1 MQLLNKIKNSYK
13 LRRKLMAY
21 LFILPSLTIFI
32 LFILYPIVYSFIMSF
47 YDWNILST
55 EASYI
60 GLDNYNNMS
69 NDSRFWN
76 ALKNTFYFSFGFV
89 PIGIIISLILALFV
103 NRKIKG
109 KNIFRTI
116 YFLPVIAPMS
126 IIAIIW
132 TFLLNPDIGMISYY
146 FSLIGLE
153 NTAWLRDPDLAM
165 PAVIMVSIWKEMGF
179 NMVVFLAGL
188 QSIDESYYEAARIDG
203 ATKWEQFFYVTLPLL
218 KSTTAFV
225 VIMTVIKSLQVFDQV
240 YVMTGGGPLFSTETL
255 VQYIYKLGFVN
266 FNMGYGSTVAYA
278 LFILLLF
285 VTVIQLRYF
294 KGEE

>member
-1 MQLLNKIKNSYK
+1 
-13 LRRKLMAY
+13 
-21 LFILPSLTIFI
+21 
-32 LFILYPIVYSFIMSF
+32 
-47 YDWNILST
+47 
-55 EASYI
+55 
-60 GLDNYNNMS
+60 
-69 NDSRFWN
+69 
-76 ALKNTFYFSFGFV
+76 
-89 PIGIIISLILALFV
+89 
-103 NRKIKG
+103 
-109 KNIFRTI
+109 
-116 YFLPVIAPMS
+116 MS

-285 VTVIQLRYF
+285 VTIIQLRYF